1 MSERRANRWRRD
13 SRPLLLAH
21 RGHSIGAPEQTMVA
35 FADAIRLGADAI
47 EADVHLT
54 RDGQL
59 VMLHDETLERTTDG
73 HGPVAEHTLADL
85 ARLDAGSWFGDA
97 FRGER
102 IPTLDDLLDLA
113 EVHDTILC
121 LEAKGR
127 DHGEYVAIA
136 TATASRLRER
146 GLLDRHVLASFDH
159 QALAEAARVVTGVI
173 LAPDRLP
180 ERGLLATEAVIEQAR
195 RIGAPIMQAHHA
207 ELTADDIR
215 ALHEADL
222 AIWAWPTTLPADIE
236 RTRAIGA
243 DGLMGDDVVALMA
256 AVAA

>member
-1 MSERRANRWRRD
+1 MA
-13 SRPLLLAH
+13 
-21 RGHSIGAPEQTMVA
+21 A
-35 FADAIRLGADAI
+35 FRDAIRLGADAI

-54 RDGQL
+54 RDGHL
-59 VMLHDETLERTTDG
+59 VMLHDETLDRTTDG
-73 HGPVAEHTLADL
+73 HGPVAEHTLAEL

-97 FRGER
+97 FREER
-102 IPTLDDLLDLA
+102 IPTLEELLDLA
-113 EVHDTILC
+113 DVHGTILC

-136 TATASRLRER
+136 IATASRLRER
-146 GLLDRHVLASFDH
+146 GLLERHALASFDH
-159 QALAEAARVVTGVI
+159 EALAEAARVVPGVI

-180 ERGLLATEAVIEQAR
+180 ERGALGPGAVIGQAR

-207 ELTADDIR
+207 ELNADEIR
-215 ALHEADL
+215 AFHEADL

-236 RTRAIGA
+236 RARAIGV
-243 DGLMGDDVVALMA
+243 DGLMGDDVVALRA